1 MKFKYILSF
10 AVTASLS
17 CAATFIL
24 SDNLSNTG
32 SGAIEP
38 SVSDQ
43 SGNYISGGSPLVEGT
58 GLYNQNNSGASG
70 DPSNYNA
77 IGVGG
82 GYSGNDDWRAVMT
95 FDLGGLPAAP
105 TGFIYDVTDVA
116 LVLEVSGGSTDGRT
130 PTTINY
136 YEGAFATG
144 SLPVAS
150 ASTFFNVPNNTF
162 VSTSLGAT
170 SLDLNT
176 DSQFFI
182 TLDADSG
189 FYTFGSGIAGNN
201 IGFSGTSNID
211 KVPELRITFD
221 LIPIPEP
228 TSITLISL
236 GLFGLITRRKR

>member
-82 GYSGNDDWRAVMT
+82 GYSGNDDWRAV
-95 FDLGGLPAAP
+95 
-105 TGFIYDVTDVA
+105 
-116 LVLEVSGGSTDGRT
+116 
-130 PTTINY
+130 
-136 YEGAFATG
+136 
-144 SLPVAS
+144 
-150 ASTFFNVPNNTF
+150 NTF